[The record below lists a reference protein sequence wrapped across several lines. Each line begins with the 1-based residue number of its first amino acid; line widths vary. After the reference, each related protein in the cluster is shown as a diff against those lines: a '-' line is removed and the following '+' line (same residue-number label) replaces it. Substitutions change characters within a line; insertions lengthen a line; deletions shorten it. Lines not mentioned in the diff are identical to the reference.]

1 MLDPAEQ
8 KALIKD
14 TADQLLFKRLFFCLE
29 KVGLSVLKLVLL
41 QFKKDTKE
49 QVYLQTLIE
58 QKMTVEELERII
70 QFLFKDRVLTC
81 ISNFAYSKS
90 QLVVGDSQAAHETSQ
105 KWLRLE
111 DLAMVQIQ
119 TIDQEVEDNIVLIE
133 QK

>member
-111 DLAMVQIQ
+111 ELAMVQIQ

>member
-1 MLDPAEQ
+1 M
-8 KALIKD
+8 
-14 TADQLLFKRLFFCLE
+14 
-29 KVGLSVLKLVLL
+29 
-41 QFKKDTKE
+41 
-49 QVYLQTLIE
+49 QTLVE

-90 QLVVGDSQAAHETSQ
+90 QLVAGDSQAAHETSQ

-111 DLAMVQIQ
+111 DLAIVQIQ
-119 TIDQEVEDNIVLIE
+119 KIDQEVEDNIVMIE

>member
-14 TADQLLFKRLFFCLE
+14 TADQLLFKRLLFCLE

-70 QFLFKDRVLTC
+70 KFLFKDRVLTC